1 MQDLPKRTK
10 RCLNLINAT
19 YYVPGDIVELG
30 VAEGRTSLA
39 LGLWLKENG
48 LNKKVYSFDT
58 FSGLPYAGGKLDGDL
73 KKGECNYP
81 LDLFLSKRQELELED
96 IVIPIVGLVEA
107 TLPNFLLDHLVSFA
121 WLDMDLYAPTSL
133 ATKLLDP
140 NLCLGA
146 IIGYH
151 DYGFHRTPGI
161 KVVADQELP
170 KRSYCQIADSSYD
183 SIFFTKIKL

>member
-1 MQDLPKRTK
+1 MNDTPKRTQ
-10 RCLNLINAT
+10 RCLNLVNAT

-30 VAEGRTSLA
+30 VAEGKTSLA
-39 LGLWLKENG
+39 LGLWLKQNG
-48 LNKKVYSFDT
+48 LNKKVYAFDT
-58 FSGLPYAGGKLDGDL
+58 FKGLPYAGGKLDGDL
-73 KKGECNYP
+73 RRGECNYP
-81 LDLFLSKRQELELED
+81 LEIFMARRSALELED
-96 IVIPIVGLVEA
+96 IVVPIVGLVEE
-107 TLPNFLLDHLVSFA
+107 TLPKFLLDHLVSFA

-140 NLCLGA
+140 NLCLGS

-161 KVVADQELP
+161 KVVVDQELP
-170 KRSYCQIADSSYD
+170 KKNYCQIADSSFD